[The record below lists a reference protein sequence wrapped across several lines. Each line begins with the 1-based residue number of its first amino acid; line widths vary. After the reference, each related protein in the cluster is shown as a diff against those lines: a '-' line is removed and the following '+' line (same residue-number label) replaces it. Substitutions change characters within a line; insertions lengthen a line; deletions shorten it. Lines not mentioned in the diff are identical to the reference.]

1 MHDINTLDKLGI
13 PGVIVATTEFMPAAA
28 SQAKSLGFE
37 PAIKWVPHPIQNRTK
52 DELAAIADAV
62 YEPIMETLRGTAS

>member
-1 MHDINTLDKLGI
+1 
-13 PGVIVATTEFMPAAA
+13 MPAAA

-62 YEPIMETLRGTAS
+62 YEPILDTLRGKII

>member
-1 MHDINTLDKLGI
+1 
-13 PGVIVATTEFMPAAA
+13 MPAAA

-62 YEPIMETLRGTAS
+62 YEPILDTLRGKAN